1 MRWGVH
7 VRVRIHVD
15 VDVVA
20 VHVIGRVVGR
30 SPNGRRRT
38 FVLSVGRTGSSSVM
52 IGSSGVL

>member
-7 VRVRIHVD
+7 VRVRIH